1 MPVQKA
7 LEELQRLRPEALKS
21 ARALLVANKLWRL
34 CVDEGWPWND
44 GSTQD
49 DLAELG
55 LLYPKD
61 MTTAEGEDGLCESC
75 DGDCKVCYRAVKH
88 VRDAKQPETKGEK
101 A

>member
-34 CVDEGWPWND
+34 CVDEGWPWAS
-44 GSTQD
+44 GEVQD
-49 DLAELG
+49 SLEGIG

-61 MTTAEGEDGLCESC
+61 MRADEESEQCENCS
-75 DGDCKVCYRAVKH
+75 GDCTTCLRSVDLIESAQEPPK
-88 VRDAKQPETKGEK
+88 
-101 A
+101 